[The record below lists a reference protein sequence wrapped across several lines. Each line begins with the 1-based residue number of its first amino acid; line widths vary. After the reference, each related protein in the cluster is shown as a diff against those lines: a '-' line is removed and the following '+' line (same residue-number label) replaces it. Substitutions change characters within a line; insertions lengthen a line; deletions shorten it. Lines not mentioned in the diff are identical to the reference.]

1 MAFICAV
8 FIRGI
13 SNPPVVDLNS
23 SIDDGSGVIVVLP
36 IPTPWLYAGKYPIP
50 INRIIK
56 TAFFI
61 SFIFM
66 LLSVL
71 VVIYTQFYCVMGSY
85 VYQNRR
91 QVGNNRWLV
100 EVLRNENLP

>member
-1 MAFICAV
+1 
-8 FIRGI
+8 
-13 SNPPVVDLNS
+13 
-23 SIDDGSGVIVVLP
+23 
-36 IPTPWLYAGKYPIP
+36 
-50 INRIIK
+50 
-56 TAFFI
+56 
-61 SFIFM
+61 M

-100 EVLRNENLP
+100 EVLRNKNLP